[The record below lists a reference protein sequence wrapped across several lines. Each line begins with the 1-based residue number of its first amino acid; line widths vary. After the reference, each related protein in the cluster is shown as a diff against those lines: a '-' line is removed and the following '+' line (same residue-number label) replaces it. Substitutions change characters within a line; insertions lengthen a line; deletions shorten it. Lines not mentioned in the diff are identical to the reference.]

1 MSGVTKRNC
10 GKKFLVCFYELPF
23 DDVTTTGAD
32 GGVGI
37 PFTDKLLNSGNRGG
51 AGIPAN
57 SAGSG
62 TGMFS
67 GRGIVN
73 IGASAGD
80 GASLA
85 LLLVHVAVIG
95 DVIAAMFDLG
105 MAPVP
110 KKGAPEFASWLKVEG
125 M

>member
-1 MSGVTKRNC
+1 M
-10 GKKFLVCFYELPF
+10 
-23 DDVTTTGAD
+23 
-32 GGVGI
+32 GI

>member
-1 MSGVTKRNC
+1 VSPKEIVK
-10 GKKFLVCFYELPF
+10 KKFPSYCFYEFPF

-67 GRGIVN
+67 AGKGIVN
-73 IGASAGD
+73 IGGASGVA

-85 LLLVHVAVIG
+85 LLLLDAVI
-95 DVIAAMFDLG
+95 DVI
-105 MAPVP
+105 
-110 KKGAPEFASWLKVEG
+110 VEVVQ
-125 M
+125 

>member
-1 MSGVTKRNC
+1 M
-10 GKKFLVCFYELPF
+10 
-23 DDVTTTGAD
+23 
-32 GGVGI
+32 GI

-73 IGASAGD
+73 IGGAISGD
-80 GASLA
+80 GASLT
-85 LLLVHVAVIG
+85 LLILVLGANVDI
-95 DVIAAMFDLG
+95 DVIAEMLDLG

-110 KKGAPEFASWLKVEG
+110 KKGAAPEFASWLKVEG
-125 M
+125 I

>member
-1 MSGVTKRNC
+1 M
-10 GKKFLVCFYELPF
+10 
-23 DDVTTTGAD
+23 
-32 GGVGI
+32 GI

-73 IGASAGD
+73 IGGASGVA

-85 LLLVHVAVIG
+85 LLLLDAVI
-95 DVIAAMFDLG
+95 DVIGAMFDLG

-110 KKGAPEFASWLKVEG
+110 KKGAP
-125 M
+125 